1 MSKKQIISFLYLF
14 EARYDIFLEFLLY
27 ELIIDLESD
36 GSQRSSD
43 SIKHILQ

>member
-14 EARYDIFLEFLLY
+14 EARYDIFLEFLFY

-36 GSQRSSD
+36 GSQRSRD